1 MFTGLIT
8 HVGKV
13 SKIKASDK
21 NERTSILLQADG
33 KHKYRIKQYAGYEAI
48 RRIR

>member
-21 NERTSILLQADG
+21 HDTYVGIEIKWSDNLIIGSSVCCKIQTS
-33 KHKYRIKQYAGYEAI
+33 RN
-48 RRIR
+48 